1 VASGTDSIATSAT
14 LADVALHLAQL
25 TDLHVQAPGAVN
37 DLGYDS
43 NAAVAVA
50 VERVVGLSPL
60 PDAIVLT
67 GDLTDH
73 GTAVEFEHLLALLA
87 PWEMPILPIA
97 GNHDERLGLADAFPG
112 IERHGPEP
120 FWQWIRDLEGIRLIG
135 IDTTIEGRHDG
146 ELCATRLDWLDAE
159 LAAAPDR
166 PTIICMHHPPFRTG
180 IWWMD
185 AGGLRTGAD
194 DLRAVVARHRQVRRI
209 ICGHHHR
216 SIITSWGSTV
226 VSVAPST
233 SHQIHFDL
241 VPESPARCS
250 DEEAAFHLHVCDG
263 DDVVTHVVACPTPEI
278 VDLGQVFGGW
288 EAFRESLRE
297 GRPMHK

>member
-1 VASGTDSIATSAT
+1 M
-14 LADVALHLAQL
+14 ALHLAQL
-25 TDLHVQAPGAVN
+25 TDLHVQEPGGRN

-43 NAAVAVA
+43 NAALAVA
-50 VERVVGLSPL
+50 VERLIGLAPL
-60 PDAIVLT
+60 PDVVVLT

-73 GTAVEFEHLLALLA
+73 GTPVEFDQLNALLA
-87 PWEMPILPIA
+87 PLEMPVMPVA
-97 GNHDERLGLADAFPG
+97 GNHDERLGLADAFPDVTS
-112 IERHGPEP
+112 EGPEP
-120 FWQWIRDLEGIRLIG
+120 FWQWTHDLGDVRLVA

-146 ELCATRLDWLDAE
+146 ELCATRLDWLDAQ
-159 LAAAPDR
+159 LAAAPDH
-166 PTIICMHHPPFRTG
+166 PTIVCMHHPPFRTG

-194 DLRAVVARHRQVRRI
+194 ELRAVIRHHPQVRRV

-233 SHQIHFDL
+233 SHQIHYDL

-250 DEEAAFHLHVCDG
+250 DEAAAFHVHVCEG
-263 DDVVTHVVACPTPEI
+263 DDIVTHVVACAPPEI
-278 VDLGQVFGGW
+278 LDLGRVFGGW
-288 EAFRESLRE
+288 EGFRDGLRS
-297 GRPMHK
+297 GRPMYK